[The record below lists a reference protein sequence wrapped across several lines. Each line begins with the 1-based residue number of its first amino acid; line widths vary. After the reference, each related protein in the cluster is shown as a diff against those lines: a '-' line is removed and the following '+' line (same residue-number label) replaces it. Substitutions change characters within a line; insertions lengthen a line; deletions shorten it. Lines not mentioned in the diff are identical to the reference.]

1 MTRQE
6 IRNTIIKN
14 KVVAVVRMKNSNQL
28 LKVVEA
34 LMLGGVTG
42 IELTMTIP
50 NAIQAIEN
58 ANKEFGDDV
67 LLGVGSV
74 TYSQVALEAINAGAK
89 FVVSPIYK
97 KEVVSEVIEKDK
109 VVIPGGFTPTEIQNA
124 YEQGADFVKIFPADN
139 LGMSFIKS
147 IKAPLPHLKV
157 IPTGGVTLT
166 NAIDWINH
174 GASAVGI
181 GSALVDN
188 KAIESENYSQLTENA
203 KILCSN
209 LGLN

>member
-1 MTRQE
+1 MTRDE
-6 IRNTIIKN
+6 IRNTILQKKAI
-14 KVVAVVRMKNSNQL
+14 AVIRMKNPEQL
-28 LKVVEA
+28 LKVVA
-34 LMLGGVTG
+34 AIVKGGVTG

-50 NAIQAIEN
+50 NAIQSIEL
-58 ANKEFGDDV
+58 AAKEFGEEI

-74 TYSQVALEAINAGAK
+74 INPSVALDAINAGAK

-97 KEVVSEVIEKDK
+97 PEVVSTVIAQNL
-109 VVIPGGFTPTEIQNA
+109 VVIPGGFTPTEIQTA

-147 IKAPLPHLKV
+147 IKAPLPHLRV
-157 IPTGGVTLT
+157 IPTGGVTLD

-181 GSALVDN
+181 GTALVDS
-188 KAIESENYSQLTENA
+188 KAIESGNFAQLTENA
-203 KILCSN
+203 IKLCSN
-209 LGLN
+209 LGVN

>member
-1 MTRQE
+1 MTREETKQAILE
-6 IRNTIIKN
+6 R
-14 KVVAVVRMKNSNQL
+14 KVLSVVRMKDPSQL
-28 LKVVEA
+28 IHVINALK
-34 LMLGGVTG
+34 LGGVTG

-50 NAIQAIEN
+50 NAIEAIRN
-58 ANKEFGDDV
+58 ANEEFGDTI

-74 TYSQVALEAINAGAK
+74 TDPQTALDAIEAGAK

-97 KEVVSEVIEKDK
+97 KEVVDAVIAKDK
-109 VVIPGGFTPTEIQNA
+109 VVIPAGFTPTEIQTA

-157 IPTGGVTLT
+157 IPTGGVNLE
-166 NAIDWINH
+166 NSIDWINH
-174 GASAVGI
+174 GASAVGL

-188 KAIESENYSQLTENA
+188 KAIENENYSKLTENA
-203 KILCSN
+203 KKLCFN